1 MKQSASEHTATK
13 RVLLNRVIATLL
25 ALTGASISIPLG
37 HAQLATTG
45 TINGTVLDQSGSVV
59 PGAQVSITNAGTKT
73 LTQTVSN
80 SAGSFSQVGLQSG
93 NYEVTVSSP
102 GFASFNE
109 TGIYLEPAGTYTV
122 HVALKAGAVTS
133 TVIADLSQMWD

>member
-1 MKQSASEHTATK
+1 MQERKHLPKPYRTPMAA
-13 RVLLNRVIATLL
+13 
-25 ALTGASISIPLG
+25 
-37 HAQLATTG
+37 
-45 TINGTVLDQSGSVV
+45 
-59 PGAQVSITNAGTKT
+59 
-73 LTQTVSN
+73 
-80 SAGSFSQVGLQSG
+80 FSQVRLQSG

-102 GFASFNE
+102 GFASFKE